1 MTNGW
6 DNQPNEDITR
16 TIQELSDSVKKLTH
30 SVERMSQ
37 SGGSSRV
44 PKKGAD
50 DKGWKDLKDT
60 FEGVIRETLP
70 KKKDGQLYKNIETK
84 LDSILNKY
92 NNAFK
97 EIYNI
102 TEFGY
107 NRDNPSNRVNAF
119 NTDASLDLLNKI
131 LSEFNGARG
140 FQNNTQ
146 QNRQA
151 LLQGHD
157 LALVKDTYRYQ
168 PAEGNNHEAIVRYTG
183 TLSQVRDAVVV
194 QTAVLNN
201 IHQALTNN
209 NSAQSSTNHTQ
220 VNNSLNAIAANSQL
234 VRDALKSLEKSVNKS
249 TSTVDKFYDKI
260 KTTATNLTTIN
271 RRLSGSATSLQNIG
285 KKLSGVSKSL
295 NGTQKKLG
303 AIGSASAS
311 SKNNSFRE
319 QATRNS
325 DRAKQAGF
333 IALLIPALAKLL
345 KKSPMTDLLKLLFL
359 RLGATH
365 PMLAA
370 AGLMASPFIT
380 GTIFAPVAQ
389 RMLSGI
395 FGIGGHLRGTRNVRV
410 PGVRS
415 RIPLSQTFKYT
426 QGAFAGVTHA
436 DNTKMYSIVHRRH
449 LGLAEPIIDPSTGRE
464 LRDDSGLL
472 RLRGKTENIAG
483 NLGYLQGRQW
493 ARNMRRIWQPKF
505 LLPRFGRAVGSNF
518 RNMTRGVPLLGT
530 TIGAM
535 FELPDI
541 INAGKS
547 GKKGALANQLG
558 KSTGGI
564 AGGTLGAA
572 LGGAIG
578 TILGPIG
585 TMVGATLGGIIGDK
599 AGRTIGPSLAKGFKG
614 TFDGLKKYLS
624 KLGRDTK
631 KLGQSLGKAGTAI
644 GHVLSPIIYFASRIV
659 SSTLNAI
666 LKVTLGLL
674 DGIVIGLTKMNNVI
688 TKVCDGIT
696 WACEKLGTS
705 ITDLELALLNMPLL
719 GPGIRA
725 IAGATP
731 EGKNRV
737 NDLAAQSGPGTPLFE
752 DRKKELVAQYYRA
765 NTPSISGTAKSMVEA
780 YNRGAGIKGMLKAGA
795 NGVGNWKNIDQNAKD
810 WAEKQLLQQAV
821 PLRGGVSSTGGPTGK
836 GTFYNHA
843 ITSAYGYRIHPTK
856 GGRKFHDG
864 IDLAFRKGE
873 KVGAYAGGRIA
884 KVGWEKGYGNVVV
897 VESTENGRKVY
908 HRYAHLQNAAKGLKV
923 GQAVGVGSVL
933 GFAGSSGDSS
943 GPHLHYEQ
951 RWDSMWGKSRNPMVS
966 MSSSIKEY
974 NENLKKSKAEE
985 ASNKKAIT
993 ETAELGSGIREAF
1006 RELVGGGKGGSSKQ
1020 DRTRNIVLSAV
1031 DVTGSLGVWGITQYN
1046 NGVMSK

>member
-6 DNQPNEDITR
+6 GNQPNDHIIR
-16 TIQELSDSVKKLTH
+16 TMQELSDSVKKLTH
-30 SVERMSQ
+30 SVENMSK

-70 KKKDGQLYKNIETK
+70 KKKDGQLYKSFDNKI
-84 LDSILNKY
+84 DSILKKY
-92 NNAFK
+92 ENAFK

-183 TLSQVRDAVVV
+183 TLSQVRDAVVT

-209 NSAQSSTNHTQ
+209 NSAQSSTNPTQ
-220 VNNSLNAIAANSQL
+220 VNNNLNAIAANSQL

-249 TSTVDKFYDKI
+249 TSAVDKFYDKI

-380 GTIFAPVAQ
+380 GTILAPAAQ

-449 LGLAEPIIDPSTGRE
+449 LELAEPIIDPSTGRE
-464 LRDDSGLL
+464 LRDASGLL

-493 ARNMRRIWQPKF
+493 ARNMRRLWNPK
-505 LLPRFGRAVGSNF
+505 LLPLQLGRSFAGMSK
-518 RNMTRGVPLLGT
+518 RIPLLGT
-530 TIGAM
+530 ALSALFEVPDLLKAKRTGNKDVMHSQIAKSVGGVSGGLVGSALGGTLGGLTGPLAPIMVPLGATIGGVLGDKIGRHLGKLTDTTISKAKQDADAWKDYTGWRTGFGSRIIDVVSGIASTLSTLLGPVQWLAEHFGFSRQVENKNANDFYKDIKDRIRTEKIKEKVTGAKLSIDEAIYKNALDYKTKGDKGLLNAKKIAYDNLM
-535 FELPDI
+535 DKFAEEYVHSKIGKAAGGNTADVGSVWAYRQKHAKEIEYYQKKRWDSYVKNEPTRIGSAKESLKNVSTATLQSAKNRVVKKGNKLFVDGYMVTSGYGGRKDPFGKGHEFHEGIDLATPAGTPLKAWTSGKVVQAGFLPDGYGTSVVVE
-541 INAGKS
+541 NKDPKTGKMRYVRYS
-547 GKKGALANQLG
+547 HMKSTPLKVGQHLNANQFIGLSGNSG
-558 KSTGGI
+558 KSTGDHTHTGVHYGNKYSHQT
-564 AGGTLGAA
+564 ANPLTL
-572 LGGAIG
+572 LGE
-578 TILGPIG
+578 
-585 TMVGATLGGIIGDK
+585 
-599 AGRTIGPSLAKGFKG
+599 S
-614 TFDGLKKYLS
+614 
-624 KLGRDTK
+624 
-631 KLGQSLGKAGTAI
+631 
-644 GHVLSPIIYFASRIV
+644 AS
-659 SSTLNAI
+659 NAI
-666 LKVTLGLL
+666 Q
-674 DGIVIGLTKMNNVI
+674 
-688 TKVCDGIT
+688 
-696 WACEKLGTS
+696 E
-705 ITDLELALLNMPLL
+705 
-719 GPGIRA
+719 
-725 IAGATP
+725 
-731 EGKNRV
+731 
-737 NDLAAQSGPGTPLFE
+737 
-752 DRKKELVAQYYRA
+752 
-765 NTPSISGTAKSMVEA
+765 
-780 YNRGAGIKGMLKAGA
+780 
-795 NGVGNWKNIDQNAKD
+795 
-810 WAEKQLLQQAV
+810 
-821 PLRGGVSSTGGPTGK
+821 
-836 GTFYNHA
+836 
-843 ITSAYGYRIHPTK
+843 
-856 GGRKFHDG
+856 
-864 IDLAFRKGE
+864 
-873 KVGAYAGGRIA
+873 
-884 KVGWEKGYGNVVV
+884 
-897 VESTENGRKVY
+897 
-908 HRYAHLQNAAKGLKV
+908 
-923 GQAVGVGSVL
+923 
-933 GFAGSSGDSS
+933 
-943 GPHLHYEQ
+943 
-951 RWDSMWGKSRNPMVS
+951 
-966 MSSSIKEY
+966 EY
-974 NENLKKSKAEE
+974 NSYTGTKT

>member
-60 FEGVIRETLP
+60 FEGVIREILP
-70 KKKDGQLYKNIETK
+70 KKKDGQLYKSFDNKI
-84 LDSILNKY
+84 DSILKKY
-92 NNAFK
+92 ENAFK

-183 TLSQVRDAVVV
+183 TLSQVRDAVVA

-201 IHQALTNN
+201 IHQALTSNN

-220 VNNSLNAIAANSQL
+220 VNNNLNAIAANSQL

-249 TSTVDKFYDKI
+249 TSAVDKFYDKI

-271 RRLSGSATSLQNIG
+271 RRLRGSATSLQNIG

-380 GTIFAPVAQ
+380 GTILAPAAQ
-389 RMLSGI
+389 KMLSGI
-395 FGIGGHLRGTRNVRV
+395 FGVGGHLKGVRNVRA
-410 PGVRS
+410 PRTGGGL
-415 RIPLSQTFKYT
+415 PLSQSFKYAN
-426 QGAFAGVTHA
+426 GAFAGVTHA
-436 DNTKMYSIVHRRH
+436 GNTKMYSIVHRRH

-464 LRDDSGLL
+464 LRDANGLL
-472 RLRGKTENIAG
+472 RLRGKTGNVAG

-505 LLPRFGRAVGSNF
+505 LFPRFGRVVGNNLK
-518 RNMTRGVPLLGT
+518 NMTRGVPLLGT
-530 TIGAM
+530 AIGAM

-547 GKKGALANQLG
+547 GRKGALASQLG
-558 KSTGGI
+558 KSTGGV

-585 TMVGATLGGIIGDK
+585 TIVGATLGGIIGDK
-599 AGRTIGPSLAKGFKG
+599 AGRTVGPFLAKGFKG
-614 TFDGLKKYLS
+614 TFDGLKKYL
-624 KLGRDTK
+624 D
-631 KLGQSLGKAGTAI
+631 SLGKHLSEFGLSVGKVGTAI
-644 GHVLSPIIYFASRIV
+644 GHVLSPIVHWV
-659 SSTLNAI
+659 SKFISLGLNAT
-666 LKVTLGLL
+666 LKVTLGLVG
-674 DGIVIGLTKMNNVI
+674 GIVVALTKL
-688 TKVCDGIT
+688 CDGIS
-696 WACEKLGTS
+696 WVCEQIAKSLTSLEIAILNSPLVGLALRAVVGSTPGGKDKLN
-705 ITDLELALLNMPLL
+705 ELAS
-719 GPGIRA
+719 
-725 IAGATP
+725 
-731 EGKNRV
+731 
-737 NDLAAQSGPGTPLFE
+737 QSAPDTALYN
-752 DRKKELVAQYYRA
+752 DRKKELVAQYYQV
-765 NTPSISGTAKSMVEA
+765 NSPSISGVIKNMAEA
-780 YNRGAGIKGMLKAGA
+780 YQGGSGIKGMFKAGKNA
-795 NGVGNWKNIDQNAKD
+795 LGDWKNINQNAND
-810 WAEKQLLQQAV
+810 WAEKQLQQQGTAIRTNKVYNTLPTKEIHGVRAV
-821 PLRGGVSSTGGPTGK
+821 ALRSLGLYGGINPAENSIPYIAANNAGKVQTLDTYLHSKGYKFRYSSAMGGGHAGGPRSHGAGQKVDLVIENNGGKLNAADERWLRNNGFYGRGTGAVGYHNAGSGWHYDLSVSS
-836 GTFYNHA
+836 
-843 ITSAYGYRIHPTK
+843 
-856 GGRKFHDG
+856 G
-864 IDLAFRKGE
+864 IAM
-873 KVGAYAGGRIA
+873 
-884 KVGWEKGYGNVVV
+884 
-897 VESTENGRKVY
+897 
-908 HRYAHLQNAAKGLKV
+908 AAKEI
-923 GQAVGVGSVL
+923 A
-933 GFAGSSGDSS
+933 
-943 GPHLHYEQ
+943 
-951 RWDSMWGKSRNPMVS
+951 RNTT
-966 MSSSIKEY
+966 IT
-974 NENLKKSKAEE
+974 N
-985 ASNKKAIT
+985 NKTVT